1 MLRTGSVG
9 LRRAASAKCGG
20 FAAPG
25 PFLPGST
32 IRQAARCGF
41 GTTSHSKWHRAEF
54 KPRKLKNLE
63 AQYDKRVM
71 TPEELFAQASNIDVK
86 NIMAEYEKR
95 KNVRDV
101 APNKKW
107 LADRLPEVQ
116 LGAAFD
122 YTGTLKNQ
130 QAVEKVLSE
139 KFGPIRKNIKIYD
152 MYYSELD
159 VGDVVDLSGRLSK
172 SELAVVVELPRA
184 AIDPRYTLITQ
195 FGGLVYVSRSRM
207 GFRIPRVFPRE
218 WFTGCIMD
226 EMPFIAGCTDAG
238 GNALVPA
245 GHPKCKTEETVEN
258 LDIPFG
264 GAVAKAS
271 VAAGTSIQSYITPSL
286 LSGIV
291 SRRLTLII
299 SKTWFALPETNLK
312 MEVLHNVLQS
322 AESPVTLSF
331 VQLLTAVLGTDL
343 NSMVSGLNTNNNE
356 SVCRTYKKLHEH
368 LANAIGVDNQFDS
381 ITLGRSA
388 LGRKALVQQV
398 STIALYALV
407 LSLRKNGLVYRFNS
421 GQSRPT
427 FVTVVPL
434 DQMVRLNRL
443 VHKFKADEKQYGV
456 LCGQMEAR
464 MAENGQIE
472 TSMAENGQVETSMA
486 ENGQMEN
493 RMPEREPENAH
504 SAPKQHS
511 QDYQTFIWMLKLYI
525 SSSFKD
531 DVLESFILKVIRG
544 LSAYKDVD
552 ITAATV
558 YELLLRLNEIGPNDN
573 PFKWSYSAEIPHS
586 SISAKADTE
595 QRLYDAIGAEN
606 VDRYVDLDYDIAG
619 RRKKYDSS
627 TPIFCI
633 DSEDPLEIDDGI
645 GLRQTGD
652 HEYVVSSFIA
662 NPSSFLRPDF
672 NMAKIAFERGQTL
685 YLPDVGDAKTVSM
698 LPAGFVGAVQLGMP
712 GRNTRVMRISFKIN
726 TQTGKIGY
734 LGSRSIEFGQS
745 SAFVKV
751 DYGRVNE
758 ILAGTPRAGAILA
771 DLAGKSSIEASK
783 IDQDL
788 KILSQIS
795 ELLAEIARKN
805 GRVDIFGS
813 LDVSRGVKRISAGEN
828 GRLTVEFK
836 PGSQSGKAE
845 RLVSEIMVMSN
856 HVAGKMLAENRIP
869 GLFRAQNRLP
879 MSAEVR
885 KHIERLVSKGKYVTY
900 QDMAVI
906 QEYLTKSATCPFSSR
921 HESLAVD
928 SYATV
933 TSPLRRYADMVNQW
947 QLQAFVQHRKPHFSQ
962 FDIDNIAL
970 TLGFKNEINRRFSR
984 KVSNFYMFKILAQ
997 TPGSKFK
1004 CVVTGKPSSDGEI
1017 TVTMLDYGVRCSL
1030 RTSWYALGGESTQTE
1045 REDKVV
1051 RNFEIGDV
1059 IDDAVVSSIDLM
1071 NGQLVLES
1079 ASC

>member
-1 MLRTGSVG
+1 M
-9 LRRAASAKCGG
+9 RRAASAKCVG

-25 PFLPGST
+25 PFLPGNT
-32 IRQAARCGF
+32 IRQAGRCGF
-41 GTTSHSKWHRAEF
+41 GTTGHSKWHRAEF

-107 LADRLPEVQ
+107 LAERLPEVQ

-122 YTGTLKNQ
+122 YTGTLQNQ

-159 VGDVVDLSGRLSK
+159 VGDVVDLSGGLSK
-172 SELAVVVELPRA
+172 SELAVVAELPRA

-356 SVCRTYKKLHEH
+356 SVCKTYKKLHEH

-421 GQSRPT
+421 SQSRPT

-443 VHKFKADEKQYGV
+443 VTKFKADEKQYGV

-464 MAENGQIE
+464 MAENRQTE
-472 TSMAENGQVETSMA
+472 TRMAES
-486 ENGQMEN
+486 
-493 RMPEREPENAH
+493 RH

-544 LSAYKDVD
+544 LFAYKDVD

-586 SISAKADTE
+586 GISAKADTE

-606 VDRYVDLDYDIAG
+606 VDQYVDLDYDIAG

-685 YLPDVGDAKTVSM
+685 YLPDVGDAQTVSM
-698 LPAGFVGAVQLGMP
+698 LPAGFVDAVQLGMP
-712 GRNTRVMRISFKIN
+712 GRSTRVMKISFKIN
-726 TQTGKIGY
+726 TQTGKVGY

-813 LDVSRGVKRISAGEN
+813 LDVSRGVKQISAGEN

-836 PGSQSGKAE
+836 PGLRSGKAE

-879 MSAEVR
+879 MSAEVH

-906 QEYLTKSATCPFSSR
+906 QEYLTKSTTCPFSSR

-947 QLQAFVQHRKPHFSQ
+947 QLQAFVQHRKPRFSQ

-1017 TVTMLDYGVRCSL
+1017 AVTMLDYGVRCSL
-1030 RTSWYALGGESTQTE
+1030 RTSWYALGHKSTQTE